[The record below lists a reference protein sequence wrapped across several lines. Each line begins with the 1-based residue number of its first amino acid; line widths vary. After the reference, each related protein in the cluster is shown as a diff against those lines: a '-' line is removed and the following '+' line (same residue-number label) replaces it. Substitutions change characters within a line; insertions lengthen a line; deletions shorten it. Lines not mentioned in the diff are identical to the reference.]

1 MADTPTMPQDM
12 LTLDIGSTEFR
23 KDAFER
29 YKELNAKCPA
39 HRAVIT
45 NGSGE
50 GEQQGFFNRP
60 VVLVTGYDAVNTALL
75 DPTVSVDFTKVM
87 PPEMLEQMPPTAE
100 EFRPLSRS
108 VLTLDP
114 PDHTRLRKLVQK
126 SFTAG
131 EIEKLRPRIRK
142 IADDLLDAA
151 VAAAEARGET
161 SPKRQME
168 LISQFAFPLP
178 MTVISEMLGVPSEDR
193 ENVRVWSEN
202 LLSAQRA
209 TPEQQ
214 EEITRNIRDFIA
226 YLKDLFAAKRAN
238 PQDDMISQL
247 VQAEEDGDRLDE
259 DELLSMVF
267 ILIVAGHITTVNLI
281 ANGVYALLANPEQ
294 LAKLQA
300 DPSLVKNTVEETLRY
315 YGPAETTT
323 PRYATAQLDLDGL
336 TVMPGETMIAVLAA
350 ADRDPA
356 RFADPDRFDITRE
369 DAHRHVAFGKG
380 LHACLGA
387 PLARL
392 EGQVAFETILERMP
406 HLALA
411 VPAEEITWQA
421 SFLRSLNGLPLTF

>member
-1 MADTPTMPQDM
+1 
-12 LTLDIGSTEFR
+12 
-23 KDAFER
+23 
-29 YKELNAKCPA
+29 
-39 HRAVIT
+39 
-45 NGSGE
+45 
-50 GEQQGFFNRP
+50 
-60 VVLVTGYDAVNTALL
+60 
-75 DPTVSVDFTKVM
+75 
-87 PPEMLEQMPPTAE
+87 
-100 EFRPLSRS
+100 
-108 VLTLDP
+108 
-114 PDHTRLRKLVQK
+114 
-126 SFTAG
+126 
-131 EIEKLRPRIRK
+131 
-142 IADDLLDAA
+142 
-151 VAAAEARGET
+151 
-161 SPKRQME
+161 
-168 LISQFAFPLP
+168 
-178 MTVISEMLGVPSEDR
+178 
-193 ENVRVWSEN
+193 
-202 LLSAQRA
+202 
-209 TPEQQ
+209 
-214 EEITRNIRDFIA
+214 
-226 YLKDLFAAKRAN
+226 

-281 ANGVYALLANPEQ
+281 ANGVYALLANPDQ

>member
-1 MADTPTMPQDM
+1 MTDTPTMPTDM
-12 LTLDIGSTEFR
+12 LTLDIGSPEFR

-60 VVLVTGYDAVNTALL
+60 VVLLTSYDAVNAGLL
-75 DPTVSVDFTKVM
+75 DPTVSVDFHKIM
-87 PPEMLEQMPPTAE
+87 PPEMLEQLPPTAE

-151 VAAAEARGET
+151 IAAAEARGE
-161 SPKRQME
+161 SAPNRRME

-178 MTVISEMLGVPSEDR
+178 MTVISEMLGVPAADR
-193 ENVRVWSEN
+193 ENVRLWSEN

-214 EEITRNIRDFIA
+214 EAIAQNIRDFIA
-226 YLKDLFAAKRAN
+226 YLKGLFDAKRAN

-281 ANGVYALLANPEQ
+281 TNGVYALLTNPEQ
-294 LAKLQA
+294 LVKLKA

-323 PRYATAQLDLDGL
+323 PRYATAQVELDGF

-350 ADRDPA
+350 ADRDPS
-356 RFADPDRFDITRE
+356 RFSNPDAFDITRE

-380 LHACLGA
+380 LHVCLGA

-392 EGQVAFETILERMP
+392 EGQVAFEAILDRLP
-406 HLALA
+406 DLALG
-411 VPAEEITWQA
+411 VPADEITWQA
-421 SFLRSLNGLPLTF
+421 SFLRSLTALPLKF

>member
-1 MADTPTMPQDM
+1 MTDTPTMPTDM
-12 LTLDIGSTEFR
+12 LTLDIGSPEFR

-60 VVLVTGYDAVNTALL
+60 VVLLTSYDAVNAGLL
-75 DPTVSVDFTKVM
+75 DPTVSVDFHKIM
-87 PPEMLEQMPPTAE
+87 PPEMLEQLPPTAE

-151 VAAAEARGET
+151 IAAAEARGE
-161 SPKRQME
+161 SAPNRRME

-178 MTVISEMLGVPSEDR
+178 MTVISEMLGVPAADR
-193 ENVRVWSEN
+193 ENVRLWSEN

-214 EEITRNIRDFIA
+214 EAIAQNIRDFIA
-226 YLKDLFAAKRAN
+226 YLKGLFDAKRAN

-281 ANGVYALLANPEQ
+281 TNGVYALLTNPEQ
-294 LAKLQA
+294 LVKLKA

-323 PRYATAQLDLDGL
+323 PRYATAQVELDGF

-350 ADRDPA
+350 ADRDPS
-356 RFADPDRFDITRE
+356 RFSNPDAFDITRE

-380 LHACLGA
+380 LHVCLGA

-392 EGQVAFETILERMP
+392 EGQVAFEAILDRMP
-406 HLALA
+406 DLALG
-411 VPAEEITWQA
+411 VPADEITWQA
-421 SFLRSLNGLPLTF
+421 SFLRSLTALPLKF

>member
-1 MADTPTMPQDM
+1 MTDTPTMPTDM
-12 LTLDIGSTEFR
+12 LTLDIGSPEFR

-60 VVLVTGYDAVNTALL
+60 VVLLTSYDAVNAGLL
-75 DPTVSVDFTKVM
+75 DPTVSVDFHKIM
-87 PPEMLEQMPPTAE
+87 PPEMLEQLPPTAE

-142 IADDLLDAA
+142 IADDLIDAA
-151 VAAAEARGET
+151 IAAAEARGE
-161 SPKRQME
+161 SAPNRRME

-178 MTVISEMLGVPSEDR
+178 MTVISEMLGVPAADR
-193 ENVRVWSEN
+193 ENVRLWSEN

-214 EEITRNIRDFIA
+214 EAIAQNIRDFIA
-226 YLKDLFAAKRAN
+226 YLKGLFDAKRAK

-281 ANGVYALLANPEQ
+281 TNGVYALLTNPEQ
-294 LAKLQA
+294 LAKLKA

-323 PRYATAQLDLDGL
+323 PRYATAQVELDGF

-350 ADRDPA
+350 ADRDPS
-356 RFADPDRFDITRE
+356 RFSNPDAFDITRE

-380 LHACLGA
+380 LHVCLGA

-392 EGQVAFETILERMP
+392 EGQVAFEAILDRLP
-406 HLALA
+406 DLALG
-411 VPAEEITWQA
+411 VPADEITWQA
-421 SFLRSLNGLPLTF
+421 SFLRSLTALPLKF